1 MADETLLN
9 LYKSQLQQVEA
20 SLTSDPENSDLL
32 KLKKD
37 LLEVIEL
44 TLQLLNI
51 GPASGS
57 SNAEEGTGEQA
68 SSNDT
73 ETPQA
78 VQTTWRAG
86 DVCQALW
93 SVDGQYYEAKIDEIL
108 PDGTCT
114 VTFDGYGN
122 TDITQASLLK
132 PSEADA
138 DQSLEGLGPE
148 AKRLKSKKDLIA
160 EEREKK
166 RKKAQKK
173 AQRMK
178 QLEEERETEKNKW
191 LDFNAKTFSKTN
203 KGKVKRSIFASPDNI
218 NGRVGIGTCGTGGK
232 PMTEYHPQEKWKK

>member
-1 MADETLLN
+1 MGCVLLSPFQSHVLFLCYL
-9 LYKSQLQQVEA
+9 LYKNAIYHSFLSLQ
-20 SLTSDPENSDLL
+20 
-32 KLKKD
+32 
-37 LLEVIEL
+37 EVIEL

-51 GPASGS
+51 GPNAGNPETEDGESGIVP
-57 SNAEEGTGEQA
+57 AT
-68 SSNDT
+68 T
-73 ETPQA
+73 EDEA
-78 VQTTWRAG
+78 ADNFQTTWSPG
-86 DVCQALW
+86 DSCLAIW
-93 SVDGQYYEAKIDEIL
+93 SDDGQYYEAKIDEIL

-122 TDITQASLLK
+122 TDVTQVNLLRAVD
-132 PSEADA
+132 PDNDHGAD
-138 DQSLEGLGPE
+138 GMGPE

-160 EEREKK
+160 QEREKK

-191 LDFNAKTFSKTN
+191 LDFNAKAFSKTN
-203 KGKVKRSIFASPDNI
+203 KGKVKKSIFASPDNI

>member
-20 SLTSDPENSDLL
+20 SLTSDPDNLDLL

-37 LLEVIEL
+37 LQEVIEL

-51 GPASGS
+51 GPTSGS
-57 SNAEEGTGEQA
+57 SNAEEGNGEEV
-68 SSNDT
+68 STNT
-73 ETPQA
+73 EAAEA
-78 VQTTWRAG
+78 VQTTWSAG
-86 DVCQALW
+86 DACQALW

-108 PDGTCT
+108 LDGTCT
-114 VTFDGYGN
+114 VTFEGYGN
-122 TDITQASLLK
+122 TDITQANLLK
-132 PSEADA
+132 PSDA
-138 DQSLEGLGPE
+138 DNDHGVDGLGPE